1 MEDEM
6 MDRIGSRPPLP
17 PTRVIE
23 GARSNA
29 PVGSV
34 GAAPKVAPRTLPPT
48 LVAEARD
55 MARLPPVDTARVATL
70 KAAINSG
77 NYPIKPDAIAAKMVD
92 LDVPVKSDVLK
103 SGGGK
108 SGGVRA

>member
-1 MEDEM
+1 M

-23 GARSNA
+23 AARSNA

-48 LVAEARD
+48 LVTEARD

-77 NYPIKPDAIAAKMVD
+77 NYPIRPDAIAAKMVE
-92 LDVPVKSDVLK
+92 LDVPLQSSGAKSGAVKS
-103 SGGGK
+103 
-108 SGGVRA
+108 

>member
-1 MEDEM
+1 M
-6 MDRIGSRPPLP
+6 MDRIGSRTPLP
-17 PTRVIE
+17 PVRVVE

-48 LVAEARD
+48 LVSAAR
-55 MARLPPVDTARVATL
+55 ALSLLPPVDAARVATL

-77 NYPIKPDAIAAKMVD
+77 NYPIKPDAIAAKMVE
-92 LDVPVKSDVLK
+92 LDVPVKSEAAK
-103 SGGGK
+103 S
-108 SGGVRA
+108 

>member
-1 MEDEM
+1 M
-6 MDRIGSRPPLP
+6 MDRVGIRPPLP

-23 GARSNA
+23 GARSNV
-29 PVGSV
+29 PVGSI

-55 MARLPPVDTARVATL
+55 LARLPPVDTARVATL

-77 NYPIKPDAIAAKMVD
+77 NYPINADAIASKMVD

>member
-6 MDRIGSRPPLP
+6 MDRIGSRTPLP
-17 PTRVIE
+17 PVRVIE
-23 GARSNA
+23 GVRSNA

-48 LVAEARD
+48 LVVEARE
-55 MARLPPVDTARVATL
+55 MAASPPVDSARVAAL

-77 NYPIKPDAIAAKMVD
+77 NYPINPDAIAAKMVE
-92 LDVPVKSDVLK
+92 LDVPAKSGAVKS
-103 SGGGK
+103 
-108 SGGVRA
+108 